1 MPRKPPRRKRYGG
14 STYVPPA
21 APTTTPKHGGRT
33 IKPGDPFY
41 HPHFEGKLYGSH
53 LWFDSVEEYLK
64 YIELNSIGASDQV
77 SRECGRGIDW
87 DFGVEWSGACKL
99 AREGW
104 SEGAEKVERLLD
116 KVEGHITKLL
126 PQQRNVL
133 RPAMVGGRVS
143 VQAYLAGHPKQFL
156 TLKREAATCKTV
168 TMAVSCS
175 ISCGVSA
182 EANMRRGVAIAAAV
196 RALEQRRVRVELVSI
211 KCNTDYDQSITAGA
225 CVVKRAQDKLQS
237 DMVAFC
243 LAHSAFPRRFGFAFQ
258 ESSSKITGKP
268 VPSGYGL
275 PTTYEIPGAINI
287 PTKPVYNDEEMEAF
301 ALEIIKGI
309 IDVK

>member
-1 MPRKPPRRKRYGG
+1 
-14 STYVPPA
+14 
-21 APTTTPKHGGRT
+21 
-33 IKPGDPFY
+33 
-41 HPHFEGKLYGSH
+41 
-53 LWFDSVEEYLK
+53 
-64 YIELNSIGASDQV
+64 
-77 SRECGRGIDW
+77 
-87 DFGVEWSGACKL
+87 
-99 AREGW
+99 
-104 SEGAEKVERLLD
+104 
-116 KVEGHITKLL
+116 
-126 PQQRNVL
+126 
-133 RPAMVGGRVS
+133 MV
-143 VQAYLAGHPKQFL
+143 
-156 TLKREAATCKTV
+156 
-168 TMAVSCS
+168 VSCA

-196 RALEQRRVRVELVSI
+196 RALEQRRIRVELVSV
-211 KCNTDYDQSITAGA
+211 KCNTDYDGTVTAGA

-258 ESSSKITGKP
+258 ESSSRVTGKP

-309 IDVK
+309 IEVK